1 MERQG
6 NFYNSKTL
14 YFLAFCSAYLMVL
27 LLFTVHFFQG
37 RISTCLQLSQLLQIT
52 LLLLVINILT
62 WRVVKCTD
70 TGSPF
75 HYLHSAVRLPSSLLS
90 PELQGAENVLPT
102 WILSIFLANYFSVAC
117 TYICCHSR
125 HLEVPIC
132 DCVTGDRKMT
142 ANENTEARRVGVR
155 VPDV

>member
-62 WRVVKCTD
+62 
-70 TGSPF
+70 
-75 HYLHSAVRLPSSLLS
+75 
-90 PELQGAENVLPT
+90 
-102 WILSIFLANYFSVAC
+102 
-117 TYICCHSR
+117 
-125 HLEVPIC
+125 
-132 DCVTGDRKMT
+132 
-142 ANENTEARRVGVR
+142 
-155 VPDV
+155 